1 MEKMKYDLV
10 VVGGRI
16 GGSTASLFASKND
29 LDVLMIEKNQEIG
42 TPVQCAEATSSS
54 TFKTLEMKPSSK
66 YVCNEIKGADVYAPD
81 GTHGHL
87 EGGYAEGFILERK
100 LFDKQLAIE
109 SAKAGTDIMVKTTAK
124 DLIRKNG
131 QICGVVAKHMGRTIE
146 IEADLVIAADGIESQ
161 IAKMAGLKTHQ
172 TPRSLF
178 SCAQYEMVGGD
189 WDPDYLQFHLGEKI
203 APDGYVWIFPKGD
216 GIANVGVGVRSNT
229 ETAYSFLKKFTAN
242 MTATPVELNMGGVPV
257 NGPVKKTY
265 AGGLMVVGDAA
276 GQVEPFT
283 GGGIHV
289 TVQCARIAGE
299 VAAESIEKEN
309 TSDNFLKEYEKLW
322 QKEVGKDLKQSL
334 KYRKILDQLTDEEMN
349 SVVKFIK
356 EQGMES
362 ISKMALLGFVR
373 EHPQF
378 LKLLKD
384 IIL

>member
-1 MEKMKYDLV
+1 MNKIKYDAV

-16 GGSTASLFASKND
+16 GGSTASLFASKNG

-54 TFKTLEMKPSSK
+54 TFKTLEMEPSSK

-124 DLIRKNG
+124 DLIRRNG
-131 QICGVVAKHMGRTIE
+131 KICGVIAKHMGRTIE
-146 IEADLVIAADGIESQ
+146 IETDLVIAADGIESR

-172 TPRSLF
+172 SPQSLC
-178 SCAQYEMVGGD
+178 SCAQYEMVGVEC
-189 WDPDYLQFHLGEKI
+189 DPNYLQFYFGEKI
-203 APDGYVWIFPKGD
+203 APGGYVWIFPKGD
-216 GIANVGVGVRSNT
+216 GIANVGVGVRSDT
-229 ETAYSFLKKFTAN
+229 ETAYNFLKKFTST
-242 MTATPVELNMGGVPV
+242 MDATPVELNMGGVPV
-257 NGPVKKTY
+257 QGPVKRTY
-265 AGGLMVVGDAA
+265 ADSLMVVGDAA

-289 TVQCARIAGE
+289 TAHCARIAGE
-299 VAAESIEKEN
+299 VAAEAIEKEN
-309 TSDNFLKEYEKLW
+309 TSGNFLKKYEKLW

-334 KYRKILDQLTDEEMN
+334 KYRKIMDQLTDKEMN
-349 SVVKFIK
+349 IVAKFLI
-356 EQGMES
+356 EQDLES
-362 ISKMALLGFVR
+362 ISKMAVLGFVR
-373 EHPQF
+373 DYPQF

-384 IIL
+384 IL

>member
-1 MEKMKYDLV
+1 MKKMKYDVV

-131 QICGVVAKHMGRTIE
+131 QICGVVAKHMGHTIE
-146 IEADLVIAADGIESQ
+146 IEADMVIAADGIESG

-172 TPRSLF
+172 SPQSLC
-178 SCAQYEMVGGD
+178 SCAQYEMVGVEC
-189 WDPDYLQFHLGEKI
+189 DPDYLQFYFGEKI
-203 APDGYVWIFPKGD
+203 APGGYAWIFPKGD
-216 GIANVGVGVRSNT
+216 GIANVGVGVRSDT
-229 ETAYSFLKKFTAN
+229 GTAYSFLKKFTST
-242 MTATPVELNMGGVPV
+242 MDATPVELNMGGVPV
-257 NGPVKKTY
+257 QGPVKRTY
-265 AGGLMVVGDAA
+265 ADGLMVVGDAA

-289 TVQCARIAGE
+289 TAQCARIAGE
-299 VAAESIEKEN
+299 VAVEAIGKEN
-309 TSDNFLKEYEKLW
+309 TSGNFLKKYEKRW

-334 KYRKILDQLTDEEMN
+334 KYRKIMDKLTDKEMN
-349 SVVKFIK
+349 IVAEFLK
-356 EQGMES
+356 EQDLES
-362 ISKMALLGFVR
+362 IPKMAMLGFVR
-373 EHPQF
+373 DYPQF

-384 IIL
+384 IL